1 MWGSTLLL
9 LESTGQ
15 HTGIFRLI
23 NVSQM
28 ISVLFLIFANDAKHM
43 FNTIRNG
50 GEQELKFLKHLNLQE
65 IKKH

>member
-15 HTGIFRLI
+15 HTGI

-28 ISVLFLIFANDAKHM
+28 ISVLSLIFANDAKHM

-50 GEQELKFLKHLNLQE
+50 GEQELKFLTHLNLQE